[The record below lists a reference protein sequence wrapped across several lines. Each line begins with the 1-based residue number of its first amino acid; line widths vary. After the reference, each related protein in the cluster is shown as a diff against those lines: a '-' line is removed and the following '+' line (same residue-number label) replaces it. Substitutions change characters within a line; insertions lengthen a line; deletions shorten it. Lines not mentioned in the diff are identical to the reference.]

1 MFWNKC
7 IDSPATGVHHQQLI
21 HRLPSLRQ
29 LSGEGKVVCVTG
41 ALGNIASWLVKLFLD
56 CGYIMIQKR
65 QHLLALD
72 GAKKILS
79 LFEANLTAK
88 TSINSAVN
96 GCICVFHTASFGSA
110 VYSFF

>member
-56 CGYIMIQKR
+56 CGYIVHATLR
-65 QHLLALD
+65 
-72 GAKKILS
+72 S
-79 LFEANLTAK
+79 LGHSLHFSYFGFK
-88 TSINSAVN
+88 FVSVSVWINPTK
-96 GCICVFHTASFGSA
+96 F
-110 VYSFF
+110 